1 MWCYGGLRETDDG
14 LGTQNTEKMNALQTC
29 GVYKERVFRT
39 EKSIPSVLAS
49 FPGSG
54 NTWARLLLEFSS
66 GVYTGSVYDDIDLM
80 RLMPA
85 EGLDSV
91 QQPTSTAEAHDS
103 EQKLPTASRNVGT
116 PICEPPRLG
125 VKCK

>member
-1 MWCYGGLRETDDG
+1 MKARTARCCP
-14 LGTQNTEKMNALQTC
+14 EKMNALQTC
-29 GVYKERVFRT
+29 GVYKERGFRT

-66 GVYTGSVYDDIDLM
+66 GIYHGSVYDDIDLM

-85 EGLDSV
+85 EGLDSGGDRRE
-91 QQPTSTAEAHDS
+91 STRKS
-103 EQKLPTASRNVGT
+103 GKYLEQTLARPRGPACAAPFQRN
-116 PICEPPRLG
+116 LG
-125 VKCK
+125 